1 MEQTKHETKKHYG
14 WLLFFALI
22 NWSLIGLMIYFVDPE
37 NVRDI
42 IIPGSYLPM
51 ILLIFGGLFWFF
63 SIVLMSAKRA
73 LRWTLGTVIFIYLR
87 IYGLGSLL
95 NGILIFGLLI
105 SLELYLMRIRP
116 SDKKPVA

>member
-1 MEQTKHETKKHYG
+1 
-14 WLLFFALI
+14 
-22 NWSLIGLMIYFVDPE
+22 MIYFVDPE

-73 LRWTLGTVIFIYLR
+73 LRWTVGTVIFIYLR